1 MDFYYNPYFLGTPN
15 FIYSLGLPKNMG
27 ENCECNTTGNSACGG
42 QCTDSMC
49 VPIEGDSFASMSG
62 VPLVT
67 AKIGECG
74 KIVRISGRTDTRK
87 FLCELGFVIGENVSV
102 VSENSGNL
110 ILDVKGSRIAMD
122 KMMASKIFFAPA

>member
-1 MDFYYNPYFLGTPN
+1 
-15 FIYSLGLPKNMG
+15 
-27 ENCECNTTGNSACGG
+27 
-42 QCTDSMC
+42 MC
-49 VPIEGDSFASMSG
+49 VPIEDDAFASASG

-74 KIVRISGRTDTRK
+74 RIVRISGKTDTRK

-102 VSENSGNL
+102 ISENSGNL

-122 KMMASKIFFAPA
+122 RMMASKIFFAPA